1 MILSKN
7 DFFWGREP
15 EDMIGAYHQGVM
27 QLLRD
32 LADGSEQIE
41 LKLSSVIE
49 QVEAANEHYRCEN
62 PWWREAAREAYA
74 LEHFYNEGR
83 WSIPAARGA
92 LDRLESLG
100 EVENTIRFPVAVTI
114 NGKKI
119 MLDVIAESY
128 MDAREDARYL
138 EEKLQM
144 VLDRSEEQGE

>member
-27 QLLRD
+27 RLLRD
-32 LADGSEQIE
+32 LAEGSEQIE
-41 LKLSSVIE
+41 PKLSSIIE

-62 PWWREAAREAYA
+62 AWWREAAREAYA
-74 LEHFYNEGR
+74 LEHFHHEGR

-92 LDRLESLG
+92 LDRLDSLG

-114 NGKKI
+114 DGKKV
-119 MLDVIAESY
+119 MLDVIADSY

-138 EEKLQM
+138 EEKFQK
-144 VLDRSEEQGE
+144 VLAEVEGV